1 MVTCLPQNL
10 KIAFIDESPPRN
22 IAVYGDAKRAAGFCW
37 RNGKSGPNCV
47 LEFTLWPL
55 SVICSNHRNYMDAK
69 HPSVATGNFFFWHH
83 NCQLLIRSQSKPG
96 PELIRKIC
104 RSDYE
109 TGRWEAL
116 KLKPAQ
122 MESDAC
128 SANRRRPT
136 AGCLKAS
143 DLWQL
148 EGYGNCCLTGSKHT
162 LLPARANRWIHTQVL
177 DSSD

>member
-1 MVTCLPQNL
+1 MQKELPDSAEGTENL
-10 KIAFIDESPPRN
+10 DQTVSWSSSCGHSQSFAAIIGIIWTPN
-22 IAVYGDAKRAAGFCW
+22 IR
-37 RNGKSGPNCV
+37 
-47 LEFTLWPL
+47 LWPL
-55 SVICSNHRNYMDAK
+55 GI
-69 HPSVATGNFFFWHH
+69 FFWHH

-148 EGYGNCCLTGSKHT
+148 EWYGNCCLTGSKHT